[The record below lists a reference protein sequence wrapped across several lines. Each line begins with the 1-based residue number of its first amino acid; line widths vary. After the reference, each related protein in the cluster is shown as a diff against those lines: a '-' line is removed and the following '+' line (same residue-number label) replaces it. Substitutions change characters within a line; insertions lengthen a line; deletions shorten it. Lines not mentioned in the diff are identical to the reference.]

1 MSVPVLII
9 VYPITITSGVLR
21 FFARLFPTTPIGQQ
35 IPVAVVAIVSILSVI
50 HTQGWIN
57 ISIIDSLPLKN
68 YSLEWFPI
76 AVITTIIGYLV
87 SLMLKN
93 QQTIVYEK
101 E

>member
-1 MSVPVLII
+1 MLLILIARFVPTK
-9 VYPITITSGVLR
+9 PI
-21 FFARLFPTTPIGQQ
+21 AQQ

-57 ISIIDSLPLKN
+57 ISIIDSLPLKD